1 MQRRVLKRWV
11 LSCKKKVMMHKSGA
25 KNSAF
30 VLMFCGEIKLL
41 QFVYHALELLAYR
54 GVITL

>member
-1 MQRRVLKRWV
+1 
-11 LSCKKKVMMHKSGA
+11 MHKSGA